1 MGTATSSSTRVGTT
15 SFSHDTKDPAWLAEA
30 GTREWVVITR
40 DKKIRTRPA
49 ERRAIVKKN
58 VGAFIIAQR
67 QPLARWDVLK
77 IVVGNLD
84 EIERLFAETPRPFI
98 FTITSVGIRPYA

>member
-1 MGTATSSSTRVGTT
+1 MWLEPH
-15 SFSHDTKDPAWLAEA
+15 FSHDTKDPAWLAEA

-84 EIERLFAETPRPFI
+84 EIGRLFAETPRPFI